1 MIHHLYLIRTIN
13 LLNTILVS
21 HNIPE
26 LIGHLLIPETILWWV
41 YTSFE
46 FEFFEFGLILW
57 WYVSG
62 IIVRIHIRMRRHIH
76 IPISSHLLTLVP
88 FNNTII
94 MTVSLQGAIHRV
106 FDLQRNQMFLF
117 IYMIY
122 LWWPLRSLLG
132 TRLIYLFN
140 VVKLLLLALNYL
152 LLGALVIPL
161 INPQFT
167 RTLNQRI
174 LIISRR

>member
-41 YTSFE
+41 YASFE
-46 FEFFEFGLILW
+46 FEFFEFGLI
-57 WYVSG
+57 
-62 IIVRIHIRMRRHIH
+62 IARIHIRMRRHIH

-122 LWWPLRSLLG
+122 LWRPLRGLLG

-140 VVKLLLLALNYL
+140 DVELLLLALNYL

-161 INPQFT
+161 INPQIT